1 MGVRSRSREYGSK
14 CHSKYDKLYGADM
27 EYTILE
33 SMGYE
38 EETTSPDDIPVD
50 PKTTFEYVVENGTL
64 LINTNNRW
72 FTYNLNEVTETNCH
86 IKTLYSKADVE
97 IEIVRD
103 MKCSTF
109 TFETNYTKHNYR
121 KLQLDVNAFNRCLTM
136 KTGSGA
142 IRYG

>member
-1 MGVRSRSREYGSK
+1 
-14 CHSKYDKLYGADM
+14 M